1 MDVPLPSKYLSD
13 KEADAV
19 MRVAEKTMECKCQF
33 AYDRIPREGGAR
45 LSVGLHCHAYFLYHL
60 RLPPWC
66 YMVDSIS
73 EDLRQFTRAAAR
85 REELEKPSASAPSTP
100 PPDPA
105 PVPIVATPLPP
116 PAPPK
121 LGSIK
126 QPRRPTGGKT
136 PKTRQTGGKV
146 PKTRPA
152 PYSSSNYAIEALLYP
167 SGRCQKKAKTSSAG
181 FVRINVLSDEEG
193 SSSSGE
199 ESSSSSSSAQLPP
212 CPPPPA
218 PLVFEDVS
226 DFSSAKEE
234 EEEEEEKQEE
244 DSEINSI

>member
-1 MDVPLPSKYLSD
+1 MDTPLPSKYLSD

-85 REELEKPSASAPSTP
+85 REELEKPPAPAPSTP
-100 PPDPA
+100 PA
-105 PVPIVATPLPP
+105 PVVATPLPP

-136 PKTRQTGGKV
+136 PKTRQTGGKA
-146 PKTRPA
+146 PKTRPS
-152 PYSSSNYAIEALLYP
+152 PYGSSNYAIEALLYP

-199 ESSSSSSSAQLPP
+199 ESSSSSSSSSAQLPP

-234 EEEEEEKQEE
+234 EEEEEEKEEE